1 VTPRGWVP
9 AVLFTGY
16 AALLIIG
23 GIQSTYGGV
32 EQPKAAI
39 IATVLDTKLFIFVLG
54 LCAVMNRL
62 DRPVDMFRTL
72 FLAMIGIGIINLPF
86 VVLDL
91 VRGVDLHG
99 DVLLHK
105 SSLPL
110 PRGLFHH
117 HTELAWLYC
126 IAAFGAYTLFQI
138 KNNVRLLALTAVF
151 AVAVLLTV
159 SIKEIVGLG
168 IGLILISGKAKRGGH
183 LGTALIGLSIAAAAT
198 VVLFTT
204 GFGAAILN
212 HASMFVG
219 GHAIPNV
226 RAGMTEASW
235 LIANQHF
242 PLGSGGGTFGSAP
255 SYQGGYS
262 EVYYAYGINT
272 LYGGSREYSGYLQD
286 VFWPK
291 IVGEGGWIGFVLYAG
306 FLLLFVQRLVTK
318 PARSSQ
324 GDPLQRF
331 SLAIVVLVFVVSTAS
346 APFTNELL
354 IFFMAL
360 ALGYGSRARHL
371 ATQRAT
377 PRRP

>member
-1 VTPRGWVP
+1 MFG
-9 AVLFTGY
+9 GY

-39 IATVLDTKLFIFVLG
+39 LATILDAKLFVFVFG
-54 LCAVMNRL
+54 LCAIMNRL
-62 DRPVDMFRTL
+62 DRPVDIFRVL
-72 FLAMIGIGIINLPF
+72 FLTMIGIAIINLPF

-91 VRGVDLHG
+91 LRGVDLHG
-99 DVLLHK
+99 DTLLRK

-126 IAAFGAYTLFQI
+126 IAAFGTYTLFQL

-168 IGLILISGKAKRGGH
+168 IGLIIISGKAKRGGH
-183 LGTALIGLSIAAAAT
+183 LGTALIAISIVAAAT
-198 VVLFTT
+198 AVLFTT

-235 LIANQHF
+235 MIANQHF

-291 IVGEGGWIGFVLYAG
+291 IVGEGGWIGFALYAG
-306 FLLLFVQRLVTK
+306 FLLLFVQRLIAK

-371 ATQRAT
+371 VTQRN
-377 PRRP
+377 PRPRAQEARA